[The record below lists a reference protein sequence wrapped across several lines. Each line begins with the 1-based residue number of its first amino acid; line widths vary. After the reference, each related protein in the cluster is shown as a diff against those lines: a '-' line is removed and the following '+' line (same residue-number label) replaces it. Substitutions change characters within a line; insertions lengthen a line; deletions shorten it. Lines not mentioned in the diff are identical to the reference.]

1 MSADEYASK
10 ELQQWRKAEAAKDI
24 EAIKTHELDMIA
36 LGNTHVMKTHK
47 GEQVIETETAPSTTT
62 AAADAL
68 LPEDEDHVKDT
79 RDEAKLAMAKLAR
92 EAEKSAK
99 KKHKKSDRHREKDR
113 DRHRER
119 HSSSKTHSSSSSS
132 KDKKHSKDR
141 DKSSHSKSDSSEK
154 KHSSSS
160 SRSASEKDK
169 KKSSSSTSSKDASKE
184 KHRHKSSSSQKPSS
198 SDILSTSSDRVEA
211 EAQEAPSTESQLD
224 DLQARI
230 NKATAAIE
238 AAKRSVADLGGVNET
253 YGAGE
258 EDNSVEEVPGSP
270 LDLDLPSVSAGGGVS
285 GPGDGE
291 VSSTVTIPTPEQPES
306 WSQPE
311 EPSVWEGQ
319 VMMQDVAKFSVSA
332 FQVYGTSDYL
342 SVDLKSSLELVG
354 RIPPQMCWD
363 YIDKIGK
370 NPTKEILVL
379 KLRPSNNDEKDNY
392 QSFFQY
398 LSSRGRFGVVGN
410 CNKNVKDCYIMPLDK
425 THPVPEALLA
435 LSGQGLPVARPDLL
449 LTIIVRTKR
458 SRAADSV
465 ASKPAPSSL
474 SLPSL
479 ALPPYKPPAAVP
491 KLPPPPARLPPV
503 AADDD
508 NDPYSPGSSP
518 ELLDT
523 SLPGSGSQPR
533 ATVDLGLT
541 EKLAR
546 LQAEVSAKRAALA
559 EREQLQLQPGPST
572 AGPSSVFA
580 ADMLGQQQA
589 RAPPPHQP
597 PFGAPFAPFSA
608 PPPSLGP
615 AASSLSRMS
624 DTDLL
629 AAAEANT
636 AGPRTLPPPG
646 EGDA

>member
-99 KKHKKSDRHREKDR
+99 KKHKKSDRHRDKDR

-211 EAQEAPSTESQLD
+211 EAEAQEAPSTESQLD

-253 YGAGE
+253 YGDGD

-425 THPVPEALLA
+425 THPVPEALQA

-479 ALPPYKPPAAVP
+479 ALPPYKPPAVVP

-523 SLPGSGSQPR
+523 SLPGPGSESR

-559 EREQLQLQPGPST
+559 EREQLQLQPGPSM

-646 EGDA
+646 ER